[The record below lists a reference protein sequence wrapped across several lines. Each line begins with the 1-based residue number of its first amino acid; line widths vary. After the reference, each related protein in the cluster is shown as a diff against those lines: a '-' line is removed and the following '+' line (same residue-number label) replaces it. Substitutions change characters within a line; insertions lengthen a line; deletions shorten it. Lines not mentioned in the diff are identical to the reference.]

1 LAGQVLV
8 QGQDL
13 YEGDETELAARR
25 RRFGVM
31 FQAGALWS
39 AMSLGENIMMPMRLF
54 TPWSRAACAQRARLK
69 LALVGLD
76 GSFDRMPSELS
87 GGMRKRAALARAL
100 ALDPALLFLDEPGS
114 GLDPVNAARLDELI
128 LQLRDH
134 LGTTVVMVTHE
145 IDSVFAVAD
154 RVLFLDE
161 VEKTMTALDAP
172 QVLLDHGPPRVQR
185 VSAPGAQ
192 THDTTRRTPRASACL
207 PLLGLG
213 LLVAAL
219 VTLIWGG
226 RLDGAYRTGGDALSA
241 APSTGCRWVR
251 TGGLSRRAAWVSV
264 QSIGVVHENGRFAV
278 PVVAALDRE
287 RIHDLKGGSMRPT
300 TRRLSLPAL
309 VERGLSGATGH
320 AEPAHRPALHRS
332 GFAPRRQACAA
343 QPGADGMVEIPD
355 HADALS
361 RACRTNWTVWT

>member
-1 LAGQVLV
+1 MATPQPIVQVRDLTTGHGQQVVQSGLNFEIAPREVFVIVGASGSGKSTLLRHLIGLQRPLAGQVLV

-13 YEGDETELAARR
+13 YAGEESELAARR

-39 AMSLGENIMMPMRLF
+39 AMSLGENIMLPMRLF

-76 GSFDRMPSELS
+76 GSFDRMPAELS

-161 VEKTMTALDAP
+161 VERTMTALDAP
-172 QVLLDHGPPRVQR
+172 QVLLDHGPPRVQ
-185 VSAPGAQ
+185 
-192 THDTTRRTPRASACL
+192 
-207 PLLGLG
+207 
-213 LLVAAL
+213 
-219 VTLIWGG
+219 
-226 RLDGAYRTGGDALSA
+226 
-241 APSTGCRWVR
+241 
-251 TGGLSRRAAWVSV
+251 
-264 QSIGVVHENGRFAV
+264 EF
-278 PVVAALDRE
+278 
-287 RIHDLKGGSMRPT
+287 
-300 TRRLSLPAL
+300 
-309 VERGLSGATGH
+309 
-320 AEPAHRPALHRS
+320 LHRGRS
-332 GFAPRRQACAA
+332 A
-343 QPGADGMVEIPD
+343 
-355 HADALS
+355 
-361 RACRTNWTVWT
+361 

>member
-1 LAGQVLV
+1 VAAPQPIVEVRELTTGHGQQVVQSGLSFEIAAREVFVIVGASGSGKSTLLRHLIGLQRPLAGQVLV

-13 YEGDETELAARR
+13 YQGDETELAARR

-39 AMSLGENIMMPMRLF
+39 AMSLGENIMLPMRLF

-100 ALDPALLFLDEPGS
+100 ALDPTLLFLDEPGS

-172 QVLLDHGPPRVQR
+172 QVLLDHGPPRVQ
-185 VSAPGAQ
+185 
-192 THDTTRRTPRASACL
+192 
-207 PLLGLG
+207 
-213 LLVAAL
+213 
-219 VTLIWGG
+219 
-226 RLDGAYRTGGDALSA
+226 
-241 APSTGCRWVR
+241 
-251 TGGLSRRAAWVSV
+251 
-264 QSIGVVHENGRFAV
+264 EF
-278 PVVAALDRE
+278 
-287 RIHDLKGGSMRPT
+287 
-300 TRRLSLPAL
+300 
-309 VERGLSGATGH
+309 
-320 AEPAHRPALHRS
+320 LHRGRS
-332 GFAPRRQACAA
+332 A
-343 QPGADGMVEIPD
+343 
-355 HADALS
+355 
-361 RACRTNWTVWT
+361 

>member
-1 LAGQVLV
+1 MATPQPIVQVRELTAGHGQQVVQSGLNFEIAPREVFVIVGASGSGKSTLLRHLIGLQRPLAGQVLV

-13 YEGDETELAARR
+13 YAGEESELAARR

-39 AMSLGENIMMPMRLF
+39 AMSLGENIMLPMRLF

-76 GSFDRMPSELS
+76 GSFDRMPAELS

-161 VEKTMTALDAP
+161 VDKTMTALDAP
-172 QVLLDHGPPRVQR
+172 QVLLDHGPPRVQ
-185 VSAPGAQ
+185 
-192 THDTTRRTPRASACL
+192 
-207 PLLGLG
+207 
-213 LLVAAL
+213 
-219 VTLIWGG
+219 
-226 RLDGAYRTGGDALSA
+226 
-241 APSTGCRWVR
+241 
-251 TGGLSRRAAWVSV
+251 
-264 QSIGVVHENGRFAV
+264 EF
-278 PVVAALDRE
+278 
-287 RIHDLKGGSMRPT
+287 
-300 TRRLSLPAL
+300 
-309 VERGLSGATGH
+309 
-320 AEPAHRPALHRS
+320 LHRGRS
-332 GFAPRRQACAA
+332 A
-343 QPGADGMVEIPD
+343 
-355 HADALS
+355 
-361 RACRTNWTVWT
+361 

>member
-1 LAGQVLV
+1 MATPQPIVQVRELTTGHGQQVVQSGLNFEIAPREVFVIVGASGSGKSTLLRHLIGLQRPLAGQVLV

-13 YEGDETELAARR
+13 YEGDESELAARR

-39 AMSLGENIMMPMRLF
+39 AMSLGENIMLPMRLF

-76 GSFDRMPSELS
+76 GSFDRMPAELS

-161 VEKTMTALDAP
+161 VERTMTALDAP
-172 QVLLDHGPPRVQR
+172 QVLLDHGPPRVQ
-185 VSAPGAQ
+185 
-192 THDTTRRTPRASACL
+192 
-207 PLLGLG
+207 
-213 LLVAAL
+213 
-219 VTLIWGG
+219 
-226 RLDGAYRTGGDALSA
+226 
-241 APSTGCRWVR
+241 
-251 TGGLSRRAAWVSV
+251 
-264 QSIGVVHENGRFAV
+264 EF
-278 PVVAALDRE
+278 
-287 RIHDLKGGSMRPT
+287 
-300 TRRLSLPAL
+300 
-309 VERGLSGATGH
+309 
-320 AEPAHRPALHRS
+320 LHRGRS
-332 GFAPRRQACAA
+332 A
-343 QPGADGMVEIPD
+343 
-355 HADALS
+355 
-361 RACRTNWTVWT
+361 